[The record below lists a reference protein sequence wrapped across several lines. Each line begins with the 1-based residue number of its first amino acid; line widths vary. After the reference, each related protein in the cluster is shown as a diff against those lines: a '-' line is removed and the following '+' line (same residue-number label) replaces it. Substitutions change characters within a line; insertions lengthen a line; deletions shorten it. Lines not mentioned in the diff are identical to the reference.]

1 MRKKKIQIS
10 EVFISQ
16 LHALIYEN
24 SNTCIGLEIDKECKK
39 FKKKLEECN
48 WEYNNQ

>member
-1 MRKKKIQIS
+1 MRKKIKLDKWFLT
-10 EVFISQ
+10 E
-16 LHALIYEN
+16 LHQLIYKN

-39 FKKKLEECN
+39 FMQALEECS